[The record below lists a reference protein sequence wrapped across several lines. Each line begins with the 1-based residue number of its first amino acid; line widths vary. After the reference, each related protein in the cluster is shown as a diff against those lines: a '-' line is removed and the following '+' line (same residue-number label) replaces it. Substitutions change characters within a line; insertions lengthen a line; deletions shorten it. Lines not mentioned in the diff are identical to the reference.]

1 MNSILKIVSA
11 LKVLSLPK
19 TRSADD
25 THSEFVPMVELCFDK
40 FKFVVGGDASTTNGT
55 PRGGW

>member
-11 LKVLSLPK
+11 LKALSLPK

-25 THSEFVPMVELCFDK
+25 GHSEFVPMTELCFDQ
-40 FKFVVGGDASTTNGT
+40 FKFVVGGTDATTSGT